1 MRATLA
7 AGLEWD
13 TASAHSAAYDAER
26 TADLFC
32 TVCNQFQGVFDASRR
47 RLAAMGPLES
57 EPSAE
62 AERPTETE
70 PPPQTEPST
79 PGDAL

>member
-13 TASAHSAAYDAER
+13 TSSAHSAAYDAER

-32 TVCNQFQGVFDASRR
+32 QVCNQFQGVFEASRR
-47 RLAAMGPLES
+47 RLAAMGPLEIEPGS
-57 EPSAE
+57 EPQ
-62 AERPTETE
+62 TGE
-70 PPPQTEPST
+70 PPNP
-79 PGDAL
+79 